1 LTDSYQTWTLFEGKH
16 LFNTQNSEGDYSATQ
31 HLAEMIALLGMP
43 APEFL
48 GRSRASLEYFN
59 DDGKPPAHDRFA
71 TIRTPGT
78 GLTGLL

>member
-1 LTDSYQTWTLFEGKH
+1 
-16 LFNTQNSEGDYSATQ
+16 
-31 HLAEMIALLGMP
+31 MIALLGMP